1 MVTSVITPASKMIHV
16 KTGTVAR
23 TDTTA
28 KTLFGLPKGAVV
40 LFSLVEYQTASDA
53 GTSATVEVGLDAD
66 QDALGNGVSVKAAA
80 DRPTLCSGA
89 SVGSATSS
97 DGVVTGIYAET
108 GTASNTGGPF
118 NISVF
123 YTV

>member
-28 KTLFGLPKGAVV
+28 KTLFGLPKGATI
-40 LFSLVEYQTASDA
+40 LFSVVQYNTASDA
-53 GTSATVEVGLDAD
+53 GTSAVVEAGYSGDGDAI
-66 QDALGNGVSVKAAA
+66 ANGVNAKASA
-80 DRPTLCSGA
+80 DLPTVSSGA
-89 SVGSATSS
+89 AVGTPLTE
-97 DGVVTGIYAET
+97 DKIVTGVYAET
-108 GTASNTGGPF
+108 GTASTTGGPF